1 MSVERSLML
10 GMIKSWF
17 DTSGNTCNMVQ
28 AKDLRQAVI
37 DTLSNEQWFKEHFAD
52 IGYLP
57 QPEEGEP
64 YRNFTYMLSSFIRDA
79 IIKDFLIKKEYL
91 PKLMLKRR
99 QLIYIDAYGDHV
111 YDDWL
116 RELKNFTL
124 KRECDIRSHLL
135 SRTPDVLVNELKAT
149 ERWGNYIFEDE
160 YLTSD
165 MWSVI
170 DEILDICSYESDE
183 EEIPNLSF
191 DTNNPYEYEHII
203 AQKLT
208 ELGWNAHP
216 TSGSGDQGADVIAEK
231 YGIVFVIQCKLYSQ
245 PVGNKAVQEVTSARD
260 YYDASGAVVVTNND
274 YTKSAR
280 QLAESQTVWL
290 LHDSQ
295 LEEWDSAI
303 EEMISDSLEDAE

>member
-1 MSVERSLML
+1 ML

-17 DTSGNTCNMVQ
+17 DTSGSTCNIVQ

-37 DTLSNEQWFKEHFAD
+37 DTLSNEQWFKEYFSD
-52 IGYLP
+52 IGDLP
-57 QPEEGEP
+57 QPEEGEA
-64 YRNFTYMLSSFIRDA
+64 YRDFTYMLSSYIRDA
-79 IIKDFLIKKEYL
+79 IITDYLIINGYL
-91 PKLMLKRR
+91 PKLILKKK
-99 QLIYIDAYGDHV
+99 QLMYVDAYGDKV
-111 YDDWL
+111 YDDWY
-116 RELKNFTL
+116 RELKNFTQ
-124 KRECDIRSHLL
+124 KREYDITSHLL
-135 SRTPDVLVNELKAT
+135 SRTPDVLVAELKAT
-149 ERWGNYIFEDE
+149 ERWDNYIFEGE
-160 YLTSD
+160 YLTDD
-165 MWSVI
+165 MWSAIGSVLNFI
-170 DEILDICSYESDE
+170 SYESDE
-183 EEIPNLSF
+183 EELPTLSF
-191 DTNNPYEYEHII
+191 DTDNPYEYEHII

-303 EEMISDSLEDAE
+303 EEMINDSLEDAEQASEN

>member
-1 MSVERSLML
+1 ML

-17 DTSGNTCNMVQ
+17 DTSGSTCNIVQ
-28 AKDLRQAVI
+28 SKDLRQAVI

-52 IGYLP
+52 ISDLP
-57 QPEEGEP
+57 QPEEGQP
-64 YRNFTYMLSSFIRDA
+64 YRHYTYILSSYIRDA

-99 QLIYIDAYGDHV
+99 QLIYKDAYGDYV
-111 YDDWL
+111 FDDWF
-116 RELKNFTL
+116 RELKNFTQ
-124 KRECDIRSHLL
+124 KREDYITSHLL
-135 SRTPDVLVNELKAT
+135 SLTPDFLVTELRAT
-149 ERWGNYIFEDE
+149 ERWDNYIFEGE
-160 YLTSD
+160 YLTDD
-165 MWSVI
+165 MWSVV
-170 DEILDICSYESDE
+170 DNVLDFIESDE

-191 DTNNPYEYEHII
+191 DTDNPYEYEHII

-303 EEMISDSLEDAE
+303 EEMINDSLEDTE